1 MTKNKKKFCVFG
13 IFAKTKNKYNYK
25 LVDPDK
31 IKNLF
36 FDSSIINKN
45 RIEKV
50 IKSRRRTVTLE
61 VTPSA
66 TLILRLPIN
75 FADSKIPGIIKKNE
89 KWLKEK
95 IELME
100 NRKALFKSKTFIDGD
115 DFLYLGKNY
124 KLQIIKNI
132 EDYNNIIRGDISKK
146 EFASGY
152 YCLTLDETNQK
163 IYLFNE
169 YFKAVESY
177 NENINMKIMSNES
190 TVYDNTNN
198 INNNEKDLNIPDA
211 KRNNLKLFFEN
222 FYKQKAFELIS
233 ERVKLHS
240 KLNNFH
246 FKKLKL
252 SSAEKRWG
260 SCSFENSIRINWKL
274 IMAPINIIDYVIIH
288 ELSHTIHKNH
298 SQSFWSHVNFIIPD
312 YKISIKWLKDNGY
325 KLKLD

>member
-1 MTKNKKKFCVFG
+1 MFKNKINQKAG
-13 IFAKTKNKYNYK
+13 ISANKYK
-25 LVDPDK
+25 LIDLNK
-31 IKNLF
+31 IKNMS

-50 IKSRRRTVTLE
+50 IKSGRRTITLE

-75 FADSKIPGIIKKNE
+75 FAEYKIPGVIKRNE
-89 KWLKEK
+89 KWLKKK

-100 NRKALFKSKTFIDGD
+100 NRKTLFKSKTFIDGD
-115 DFLYLGKNY
+115 DLLYLGKNY
-124 KLQIIKNI
+124 KLQIIQNI
-132 EDYNNIIRGDISKK
+132 EDYNNIIYSGISKK
-146 EFASGY
+146 EFVSGY

-163 IYLFNE
+163 IYVFNE
-169 YFKAVESY
+169 YFKAIEGY
-177 NENINMKIMSNES
+177 NKNINIISDKSM
-190 TVYDNTNN
+190 VYDNTNN
-198 INNNEKDLNIPDA
+198 INNNINLNICSTA
-211 KRNNLKLFFEN
+211 QNNLKLFFEN

-233 ERVKLHS
+233 ERAKLHS
-240 KLNNFH
+240 KLNNLH
-246 FKKLKL
+246 FKRLKL

-260 SCSFENSIRINWKL
+260 SCSFENSIRINWRL
-274 IMAPINIIDYVIIH
+274 MMAPINIIDYVIIH

-298 SQSFWSHVNFIIPD
+298 SKSFWNRVGFIIPD

>member
-1 MTKNKKKFCVFG
+1 MFKNKINQK
-13 IFAKTKNKYNYK
+13 YK
-25 LVDPDK
+25 LIDLNK
-31 IKNLF
+31 IKNMS
-36 FDSSIINKN
+36 FDSSVINKN

-75 FADSKIPGIIKKNE
+75 FAESKIPSVIKRNE

-100 NRKALFKSKTFIDGD
+100 NRKTLFKSKTFTDGD
-115 DFLYLGKNY
+115 NFLYLGKNY
-124 KLQIIKNI
+124 KLQIIQNI
-132 EDYNNIIRGDISKK
+132 KDYNNIICGGISKK
-146 EFASGY
+146 EFVSGY
-152 YCLTLDETNQK
+152 YCLILDETNQK
-163 IYLFNE
+163 IYVFNE
-169 YFKAVESY
+169 YFKAIEGY
-177 NENINMKIMSNES
+177 NKNINIISDES
-190 TVYDNTNN
+190 MVYDNTNN
-198 INNNEKDLNIPDA
+198 TNNNINLNICSTA
-211 KRNNLKLFFEN
+211 QNNLKLFFEN

-233 ERVKLHS
+233 ERSKLHS
-240 KLNNFH
+240 TLNNLH
-246 FKKLKL
+246 FKRLKL

-260 SCSFENSIRINWKL
+260 SCSFDNSIRINWRL
-274 IMAPINIIDYVIIH
+274 MMAPINIIDYVIIH

-298 SQSFWSHVNFIIPD
+298 SKSFWSHVGFIIPD

>member
-1 MTKNKKKFCVFG
+1 MN
-13 IFAKTKNKYNYK
+13 NYK
-25 LVDPDK
+25 LVDTDK
-31 IKNLF
+31 IKNLS

-50 IKSRRRTVTLE
+50 IKSRRQTITLE

-75 FADSKIPGIIKKNE
+75 FAESKIPGVIKRNE

-100 NRKALFKSKTFIDGD
+100 NRKTLFKSKTFIDGD

-132 EDYNNIIRGDISKK
+132 EDYNDIIHSGFSKK
-146 EFASGY
+146 EFVSGN

-163 IYLFNE
+163 IYLFN
-169 YFKAVESY
+169 
-177 NENINMKIMSNES
+177 NGNINMKIISNES
-190 TVYDNTNN
+190 MVYDNTNN
-198 INNNEKDLNIPDA
+198 INNNKNLNIPDT
-211 KRNNLKLFFEN
+211 KHNNLKLFFEN

-246 FKKLKL
+246 FKQLKL

-260 SCSFENSIRINWKL
+260 SCSFENSIRINWRL

-298 SQSFWSHVNFIIPD
+298 SQSFWSHINFIVPD